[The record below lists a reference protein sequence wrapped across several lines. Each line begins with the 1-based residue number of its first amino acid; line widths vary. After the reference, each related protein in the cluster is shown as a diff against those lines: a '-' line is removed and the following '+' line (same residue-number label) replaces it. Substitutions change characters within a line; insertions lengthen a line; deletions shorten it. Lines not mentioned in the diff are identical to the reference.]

1 MFHPNRDNFHI
12 FSTELLDKRNP
23 PTGRIEIELIVETE
37 QEPIIVLES
46 ENCFKSKETV
56 ITRDPITT
64 YTNLTSLPMHLLPEK
79 VAPGEGTEKVAPS
92 EGTGMYYVSIFRFCI
107 ISYGVKSCEDY
118 CAFNSHDFSF
128 GKV

>member
-37 QEPIIVLES
+37 QEPIIVLDS
-46 ENCFKSKETV
+46 ENCFKSKETI

-64 YTNLTSLPMHLLPEK
+64 YTNLTSLPMHLSPAK
-79 VAPGEGTEKVAPS
+79 VDLGECKCIDT
-92 EGTGMYYVSIFRFCI
+92 VSVFRLSI
-107 ISYGVKSCEDY
+107 ISDSVQSWYDY
-118 CAFNSHDFSF
+118 CAINSH
-128 GKV
+128 